1 MLTMWESSQ
10 DHGFSCFPWESA
22 NNSSLWKPIHNCF
35 PWRSFFNSLF
45 LLKKALH
52 FLHFLTITRR
62 EWRENVYFVDE
73 RRKGWHG
80 NSFPHTLLHSV
91 LQNIKKILLGR
102 AIHIVYLN
110 DNSVRPDPYLTDT
123 PWKSLRQVLVA
134 LWSESKG
141 FWFKIKQ
148 HNNEEN
154 LLNKQGNKISRSMS
168 SSIASYTFSWLKS
181 SSIQS
186 WK

>member
-1 MLTMWESSQ
+1 MEVNLQLLYLRVSLQLLIFVKESIAFSTLPHHNQEGVKRKCVLSWWEKEGVAWQ
-10 DHGFSCFPWESA
+10 
-22 NNSSLWKPIHNCF
+22 L
-35 PWRSFFNSLF
+35 
-45 LLKKALH
+45 
-52 FLHFLTITRR
+52 
-62 EWRENVYFVDE
+62 
-73 RRKGWHG
+73 
-80 NSFPHTLLHSV
+80 FPHTFLHSV
-91 LQNIKKILLGR
+91 LQNIKEILLGR
-102 AIHIVYLN
+102 AIHIIYLN